1 MSDLEDVYSAGID
14 AESDQRRFE
23 AQRAIIRMEVE
34 IDRQRPRG
42 QGAGRVAIT
51 APEQLEQR
59 IAVFMGRERIRNR
72 SRAIR
77 VLLAYALNDLKCQ
90 ER

>member
-1 MSDLEDVYSAGID
+1 MSDLVDVYAAGID
-14 AESDQRRFE
+14 AENDQRRFE

-34 IDRQRPRG
+34 ADRRRHG
-42 QGAGRVAIT
+42 QDSALLTIKAS
-51 APEQLEQR
+51 AQLEQR
-59 IAVFMGRERIRNR
+59 IAAFMVREKIGNR

-77 VLLAYALNDLKCQ
+77 VLLAYALNDLKYQ